1 MIYSFRWTWTVTL
14 SFSLLP
20 GLGAGALQA
29 HEAIAKPNIAK
40 PNIVFIMADDMGY
53 GDLGCYNPESKIPTP
68 HMDRLAREG
77 IRYTDAH
84 TSFAVCTPTRYGV
97 LTGRYCWRTR
107 MRHGVCSG
115 YNGPLIENDRLTVAD
130 VLKRNGY
137 TTAAIG
143 KWHLGMGWRL
153 KDDDTIELPIL
164 LGGSGIKGGRELDER
179 IAFAKPIRNGP
190 TALGFDYFFGTAGCS
205 TINPPYCFI
214 ENDLVVG
221 DPVYREGL
229 GMAVPDWEHKKA
241 DPTFAAKA
249 VAYIEKQAKSTT
261 PFFMYICPSAPHE
274 PCRREVVPEFAR
286 DKSQA
291 GARGDLVWLVDWMV
305 GEIVQALKRTGK
317 YEDTLLILTSD
328 NGGLPG
334 DLVVDAE
341 GKSSSDALGPVYE
354 TFGHQT
360 SGKLRGFKAHNW
372 EGGHRVPYIVTWP
385 GRLKGGQVRDT
396 FFSLQDFMPTC
407 AELVGDELKEGEAE
421 DAVSMLPLILD
432 ENAKSQREFLI
443 TQSSYAT
450 YAIRKGKWKLI
461 RGTKSSG
468 GWARPRGKRAVQGQ
482 PGQLYDMDVDPY
494 ETNDLYEKM
503 PDVVK
508 DLEAVLASQVGRAEV
523 PKNWDKFYRKVRP

>member
-1 MIYSFRWTWTVTL
+1 MPYLFRSTCMLAFWLFV
-14 SFSLLP
+14 SVGVLP
-20 GLGAGALQA
+20 GAI
-29 HEAIAKPNIAK
+29 EARDAIAK

-53 GDLGCYNPESKIPTP
+53 GDVGCYNPESKIPTP

-115 YNGPLIENDRLTVAD
+115 YNGPLIEKDRLTVAG
-130 VLKRNGY
+130 VLQRNGY
-137 TTAAIG
+137 ATAAIG
-143 KWHLGMGWRL
+143 KWHLGMGFRL
-153 KDDDTIELPIL
+153 KDDDTLELPIL
-164 LGGSGIKGGRELDER
+164 LGASGIKGRDLDER

-190 TALGFDYFFGTAGCS
+190 TAIGFDYFFGTAGCS
-205 TINPPYCFI
+205 TANPPYAFI
-214 ENDLVVG
+214 ENDRVVG
-221 DPVYREGL
+221 QPVYRDGL
-229 GMAVPDWEHKKA
+229 GMAVPEWEHKNV

-249 VAYIEKQAKSTT
+249 VAYIEKQANSEK
-261 PFFMYICPSAPHE
+261 PLFMYICPSAPHE
-274 PCRREVVPEFAR
+274 PCRRDVVPEFAR

-291 GARGDLVWLVDWMV
+291 GARGDLVWLADWMV
-305 GEIVQALKRTGK
+305 GEIVAALKRTGR
-317 YEDTLLILTSD
+317 YQDTLLIVTSD

-334 DLVVDAE
+334 DLVVDAA
-341 GKSSSDALGPVYE
+341 GKTSSDALGPVYE
-354 TFGHQT
+354 TFGHRA

-385 GRLKGGQVRDT
+385 RRLKGGQVRDT
-396 FFSLQDFMPTC
+396 FFSLQDLLPTC

-432 ENAKSQREFLI
+432 KDAKSRREFLI

-468 GWARPRGKRAVQGQ
+468 GWARPRGKRAVQGE
-482 PGQLYDMDVDPY
+482 PGQLYDMEVDRY
-494 ETNDLYEKM
+494 EINDLYEKM

-508 DLEAVLASQVGRAEV
+508 ELEALLAGQVGREEV
-523 PKNWDKFYRKVRP
+523 PKKWDKFTGKVGP

>member
-1 MIYSFRWTWTVTL
+1 MEGLPFKVSFRRI
-14 SFSLLP
+14 SIF
-20 GLGAGALQA
+20 
-29 HEAIAKPNIAK
+29 
-40 PNIVFIMADDMGY
+40 
-53 GDLGCYNPESKIPTP
+53 
-68 HMDRLAREG
+68 
-77 IRYTDAH
+77 
-84 TSFAVCTPTRYGV
+84 
-97 LTGRYCWRTR
+97 
-107 MRHGVCSG
+107 
-115 YNGPLIENDRLTVAD
+115 
-130 VLKRNGY
+130 
-137 TTAAIG
+137 
-143 KWHLGMGWRL
+143 
-153 KDDDTIELPIL
+153 L
-164 LGGSGIKGGRELDER
+164 LGRTTVLRME
-179 IAFAKPIRNGP
+179 
-190 TALGFDYFFGTAGCS
+190 
-205 TINPPYCFI
+205 
-214 ENDLVVG
+214 
-221 DPVYREGL
+221 
-229 GMAVPDWEHKKA
+229 
-241 DPTFAAKA
+241 
-249 VAYIEKQAKSTT
+249 QAKSTT